1 MKTSLLSLGMLL
13 ALAGCGNSESST
25 SGAAG
30 AAASAPATAV
40 AASGQASAATVFAD
54 SVAALPGAAAADVA
68 AGRAYAQSVSAWYA
82 SDLDSGIKEHPL
94 AEGIW
99 KNYRAIIRKV
109 ITARPLKKQKP
120 EDEAKI
126 WDKYTPQCEQLA
138 KMLVP
143 LTQDE
148 PAPTSDKA
156 VPQMQMVWDGMQHV
170 RLNAEREMSYIEPL
184 AKK

>member
-1 MKTSLLSLGMLL
+1 MS
-13 ALAGCGNSESST
+13 AGFC
-25 SGAAG
+25 AAG

-40 AASGQASAATVFAD
+40 ASSGQASAATAFAD

-68 AGRAYAQSVSAWYA
+68 AGRAYAQSVSGWYG
-82 SDLDSGIKEHPL
+82 SDLSSGIKEHPL

-99 KNYRAIIRKV
+99 KNYRAILRKV

-120 EDEAKI
+120 EDEAI
-126 WDKYTPQCEQLA
+126 WAKYTPQCEQLA